1 MPQAKFFLG
10 ANSPEGFV
18 SLFSDCYSAAL
29 GWHTY
34 IIKGGPGTGKSTLM
48 KRVAEHFL
56 KRGEECVLCPCSS
69 DPSSLDGLIFPKK
82 RIAVLDGTSP
92 HIVEPKIPGA
102 SEEIINL
109 GDCWKTAKLMD
120 SRMEIIEKTKE
131 NRLFH
136 KKASNYIS
144 AAGAIARD
152 IRETAESAAEKGK
165 AKLFGRSLLK
175 KYLPKKEGEPIIW
188 RRFLSGITPRGLV
201 FYRSTIENFA
211 DTRVL
216 ISDPFGGVAPIILG
230 EILEGIYKSGY
241 EAIICA
247 CPLDPSKTEH
257 IFLPELGLYFGT
269 INRYLEVTP
278 TERVIHS
285 RRFMDMRALHEER
298 GRIKAS
304 RRLLSELI
312 DLASDSLSDAKL
324 CHDELEAYY
333 IGAMDREK
341 LALKTEGTIKA
352 ITELK

>member
-69 DPSSLDGLIFPKK
+69 DPSSLDGVIFPKK
-82 RIAVLDGTSP
+82 RVALLDGTAP
-92 HIVEPKIPGA
+92 HIVEPKLPGA
-102 SEEIINL
+102 AEEIINL
-109 GDCWKTAKLMD
+109 GDCWQTAKLIEA
-120 SRMEIIEKTKE
+120 RAEIIEKTNA
-131 NRLFH
+131 NRLYH

-144 AAGAIARD
+144 AAGVIARD
-152 IRETAESAAEKGK
+152 IKETALSAASKNK
-165 AKLFGRSLLK
+165 AKLFGKNLLK

-201 FYRSTIENFA
+201 FYRSTIENFYE
-211 DTRVL
+211 TRVL
-216 ISDPFGGVAPIILG
+216 ISDPFGAIAPIILR
-230 EILEGIYKSGY
+230 EISEGISKSGY

-257 IFLPELGLYFGT
+257 ILVPELGLYFGT
-269 INRYLEVTP
+269 LNRYLDPTP
-278 TERVIHS
+278 TERVIHA
-285 RRFMDMRALHEER
+285 RRFMDMRAIHEER

-312 DLASDSLSDAKL
+312 DLASDALSNAKF

-333 IGAMDREK
+333 IAAMDREK
-341 LALKTEGTIKA
+341 LKQKTEDAIKA
-352 ITELK
+352 ISNL